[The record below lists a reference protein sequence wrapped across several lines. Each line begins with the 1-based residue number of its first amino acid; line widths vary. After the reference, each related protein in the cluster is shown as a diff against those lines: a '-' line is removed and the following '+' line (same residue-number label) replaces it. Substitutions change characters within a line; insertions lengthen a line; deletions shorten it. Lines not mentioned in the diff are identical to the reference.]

1 MTTSSKA
8 KMSLPNANTIPSV
21 PDAALGTAPNRTFPH
36 SVTDHAVR
44 LFDFGL
50 IPLPRWDGG
59 KALRGTDHRALA
71 DNPPTRE
78 EVACAD
84 YSGGLA
90 ILNGTAHPLGG
101 YVLGIDIDEGPQ
113 TLPALPRGFLY
124 AETGT
129 ATGKWHLFLRV
140 TDRLDGQLNLVAQPG
155 QLVAE
160 IKGCGHALRSWPTVP
175 PDKPKGY
182 TPLAFAIN
190 IDADTPSLTARQT
203 AEGISDW
210 LSRSLG
216 YAVSIK
222 SRERLRGHTQR
233 GNKVRRGDSIFY
245 RVKAAVS
252 VEELAGRFTVL
263 TPAGPSRLKGL
274 CPLHTER
281 TPSFH
286 VSTDVGLWNCFG
298 ACQRGGDVIT
308 LAQYLMD
315 GGLL

>member
-1 MTTSSKA
+1 M
-8 KMSLPNANTIPSV
+8 
-21 PDAALGTAPNRTFPH
+21 
-36 SVTDHAVR
+36 
-44 LFDFGL
+44 
-50 IPLPRWDGG
+50 
-59 KALRGTDHRALA
+59 
-71 DNPPTRE
+71 
-78 EVACAD
+78 
-84 YSGGLA
+84 
-90 ILNGTAHPLGG
+90 
-101 YVLGIDIDEGPQ
+101 
-113 TLPALPRGFLY
+113 
-124 AETGT
+124 
-129 ATGKWHLFLRV
+129 

-155 QLVAE
+155 QLVTE
-160 IKGCGHALRSWPTVP
+160 VKGYGQALRSWPTVP
-175 PDKPKGY
+175 PDKPRGY

-190 IDADTPSLTARQT
+190 VDADTPSLTARQT

-216 YAVSIK
+216 NLVTIE
-222 SRERLRGHTQR
+222 SRERSQGRPRQAR
-233 GNKVRRGDSIFY
+233 KVRRGNSIFD

-263 TPAGPSRLKGL
+263 TPAGPSKLKGL